1 MVRFALLR
9 ILSAIP
15 TLLLVI
21 VVAFAM
27 VHAAPGGPFDDER
40 VLPPETADNLRA
52 AYHLDEPLPV
62 QFGHYLSGLLRG
74 DFGPSYFYRDHSVAE
89 LIGGAL
95 PVSALLGFLS
105 VAVALVVGVVT
116 GIAAALR
123 PNTLADRLIT
133 GFAMTGVS
141 VPVFVVAPLLV
152 LCFAVWLQWLPA
164 SWSGGEPGTRLLLP
178 VIALALPQ
186 IAFITRMTR
195 GTMIDVLGS
204 DYVRTAR
211 AQGLSTL
218 SIIRCHAL
226 KPALLP
232 VVSYL
237 GPAIAAVLT
246 GAVVVETIFG
256 IPGLG
261 QLFVK
266 SGLNRDY
273 TLVLGTVVFYAALI
287 IVLNLLVDLVYD
299 LLDPRIRAR

>member
-1 MVRFALLR
+1 MVRFALVR

-74 DFGPSYFYRDHSVAE
+74 DFGPSYFYRDHRVAE

-287 IVLNLLVDLVYD
+287 IVLNLLVDLVYG